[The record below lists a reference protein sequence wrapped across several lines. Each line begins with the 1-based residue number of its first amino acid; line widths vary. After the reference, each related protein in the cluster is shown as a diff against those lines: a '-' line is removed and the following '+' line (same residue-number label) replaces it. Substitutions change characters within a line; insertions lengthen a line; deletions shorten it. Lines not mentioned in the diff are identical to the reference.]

1 MLDKMELHRDLLRLS
16 DLIAAEDHCLY
27 KLFDAGKLSSL
38 LSRLADASIRLLD
51 SNKDYLGYDTIAT
64 GSHN

>member
-51 SNKDYLGYDTIAT
+51 SNKVVSLTHSFI
-64 GSHN
+64 SFE